1 MRSSPIVRCAGSSL
15 VGLWALVAIACAGAQ
30 PTPDENESQQERLK
44 QALDLSL
51 RGAQSYEFTL
61 QTPSSAP
68 LKFRPEPVLRWS
80 NPERGE
86 IYGNVFLWT
95 DRGRPEVVGSL
106 FKWYTPFQHA
116 SHEFESLSL
125 GGVAAQRD
133 GAQRD
138 GAQVWQATSPAI
150 ELKLVPD
157 APAPAESPVRRLSQM
172 RQLAQQFAARST
184 DREGMELQL
193 RLLTQPI
200 YRYERPEGADATS
213 TEWSDGALF
222 VFVQGTDPEV
232 FLMLEAREHQGAP
245 TWQFALARMNSIAFR
260 VTYQDREVWSLP
272 VLPWS
277 DVSSHRGPYTSFYIR
292 QP

>member
-1 MRSSPIVRCAGSSL
+1 MPIAAV
-15 VGLWALVAIACAGAQ
+15 WAQ
-30 PTPDENESQQERLK
+30 PPDGETDSQQVRVK
-44 QALDLSL
+44 QALELSF
-51 RGAQSYEFTL
+51 RGAQSYEFSP
-61 QTPSSAP
+61 QNASAAAF
-68 LKFRPEPVLRWS
+68 KFRPEPVLRWS

-86 IYGNVFLWT
+86 IYGTVFLWT

-125 GGVAAQRD
+125 RAVSARREGV
-133 GAQRD
+133 
-138 GAQVWQATSPAI
+138 QVWQTAAPGI

-157 APAPAESPVRRLSQM
+157 APMPADSPVRRLSQM

-184 DREGMELQL
+184 DRERMDLQL

-200 YRYERPEGADATS
+200 YRYERPTEADAAP

-245 TWQFALARMNSIAFR
+245 AWHFALARMNSIAFR
-260 VTYQDREVWSLP
+260 VTYQDREVWSVD

-277 DVSSHRGPYTSFYIR
+277 DVSSHRGPYTSFMIR